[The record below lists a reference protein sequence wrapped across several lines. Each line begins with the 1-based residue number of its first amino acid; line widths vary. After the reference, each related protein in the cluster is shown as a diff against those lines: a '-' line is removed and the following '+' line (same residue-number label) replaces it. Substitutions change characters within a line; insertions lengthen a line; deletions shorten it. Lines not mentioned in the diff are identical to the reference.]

1 MVLTPLTQDSTTK
14 WEDLCRIMDE
24 RTQLQSLQKKYEW
37 IWRILGVW
45 TLNDGRP
52 DWKGK
57 EESEMKWWNV

>member
-1 MVLTPLTQDSTTK
+1 
-14 WEDLCRIMDE
+14 MDE

-45 TLNDGRP
+45 TLNEGRP

>member
-1 MVLTPLTQDSTTK
+1 
-14 WEDLCRIMDE
+14 MDE
-24 RTQLQSLQKKYEW
+24 KTQVQTLQKKYEW

-45 TLNDGRP
+45 TLNKGGP